1 MVAVS
6 GQFKIDRASPLPV
19 YAQLADQIRLL
30 VRRGALSPGDPLPTV
45 RELAVALGINA
56 NTVTRVYRDLQQEGL
71 LRLERGLGT
80 FVQALQR
87 EPTLVDR
94 DYQRIVK
101 RTRSWWRSVESP
113 GSQRASSR
121 NSWTVSGRRPIVK
134 GRGNPIANLIVLATA
149 ILRIS

>member
-1 MVAVS
+1 MP

-19 YAQLADQIRLL
+19 YVQLAEQIRLL

-45 RELAVALGINA
+45 RELAVELGINA

-80 FVQALQR
+80 FVQPQQR
-87 EPTLVDR
+87 EATLVDR

-101 RTRSWWRSVESP
+101 RTRELVALSRES
-113 GSQRASSR
+113 GLTARE
-121 NSWTVSGRRPIVK
+121 
-134 GRGNPIANLIVLATA
+134 LAQ
-149 ILRIS
+149 LVDGVWKEVDREG

>member
-1 MVAVS
+1 VPTR
-6 GQFKIDRASPLPV
+6 FKIDRASPLPV
-19 YAQLADQIRLL
+19 YVQLAEQIRLL

-80 FVQALQR
+80 FVQPQQR
-87 EPTLVDR
+87 ESTLVDR

-101 RTRSWWRSVESP
+101 RTRELVALCRES
-113 GSQRASSR
+113 GLTARE
-121 NSWTVSGRRPIVK
+121 
-134 GRGNPIANLIVLATA
+134 LAQ
-149 ILRIS
+149 LVDGVWKEVDREG